1 MEKISKVDSPL
12 GNKLPTVATTS
23 GHVRSRLIRSRFMA
37 LFKLI
42 TTLILQRTL
51 AMVLNYC
58 KILVV
63 IYFNLFSYGKSWI
76 VVLF

>member
-1 MEKISKVDSPL
+1 MP
-12 GNKLPTVATTS
+12 
-23 GHVRSRLIRSRFMA
+23 

-51 AMVLNYC
+51 VMVLNCC

-63 IYFNLFSYGKSWI
+63 IYFNLFNYGKSWI

>member
-1 MEKISKVDSPL
+1 MS
-12 GNKLPTVATTS
+12 
-23 GHVRSRLIRSRFMA
+23 

-51 AMVLNYC
+51 AMVLNCC

-63 IYFNLFSYGKSWI
+63 IYFNLFNYGKSWI
-76 VVLF
+76 AVILNIIGNMTLYGNAALLLVGGATCGAHRL